1 MGEGRPS
8 TQIDV
13 LNKKEQ
19 QLLRPAVR
27 DGLVLKYGERE
38 EGKRRSFML
47 YVYFNYL
54 TERLKLHFMV
64 SNTVKKTSLHY
75 INITAQ
81 NCILKYS
88 LVTDIKN

>member
-19 QLLRPAVR
+19 QLLRPAVK
-27 DGLVLKYGERE
+27 DGLVLKYRKRE

-64 SNTVKKTSLHY
+64 
-75 INITAQ
+75 
-81 NCILKYS
+81 LKYCE
-88 LVTDIKN
+88 KNFSTLH